1 MRAPGWTRLDVGA
14 RYLMEVAGR
23 VVTWRLRV
31 DNATNRRHWASVGG
45 YPGNGYLV
53 AASPRRYTL
62 SVSVDF

>member
-1 MRAPGWTRLDVGA
+1 
-14 RYLMEVAGR
+14 
-23 VVTWRLRV
+23 V

-53 AASPRRYTL
+53 AAAPRRYTL